1 MEERNAQ
8 RVANQDGSD
17 SLLPAMRK
25 GERFH
30 NIDLIEALAML
41 FVVIYHTQ
49 VYDSNIMPE
58 GGGAPASAYAN
69 YMLRGILSTCV
80 PLFFFAN
87 GFLLFNRPLDL
98 KKHLRRTGRFIVL
111 TIVWAGILCAAG
123 AFLTGSQLSPV
134 AFVKTVWDG
143 RVIAG
148 INPLWFMGA
157 LVCLYVFFPLLKVAF
172 DDNRKVFLFFVAA
185 CALFTFGNKAIDAVA
200 TLGVNAMAEEHRLV
214 TGNAFNMFNPFRGIY
229 AYSIVYFCLGGLA
242 FGWIGWLKSVPPHRR
257 TLVSAAVLFVMTGL
271 LGAWGI
277 YCSAASGKTWDS
289 IWNGYDTLFTLAN
302 VLAIFALTLDYGG
315 GSHSL
320 VFRVVRV
327 VSSNTLG
334 IYFLHMIFMV
344 ATRRFVLAVPMLCNF
359 PVSVLYACSVVAACV
374 VAVKLLK
381 RVPIFKLLV

>member
-8 RVANQDGSD
+8 RVAGWDGSD
-17 SLLPAMRK
+17 SLLPVR
-25 GERFH
+25 GTGGRFH

-58 GGGAPASAYAN
+58 GGEASSSVYVN

-98 KKHLRRTGRFIVL
+98 KKHLRRTGRFAVL
-111 TIVWAGILCAAG
+111 TIIWAAILCAAG
-123 AFLTGSQLSPV
+123 ALLTGSQLSLIT
-134 AFVKTVWDG
+134 FVKTVWDG

-157 LVCLYVFFPLLKVAF
+157 LICLYVFFPLLKVAF
-172 DDNRKVFLFFVAA
+172 DGNRRVFLFFVAA
-185 CALFTFGNKAIDAVA
+185 CALFTFGNKVIDAIA
-200 TLGVNAMAEEHRLV
+200 TLGVNAVAGEHRLV

-242 FGWIGWLKSVPPHRR
+242 FEWVGRLKAVSKRSR
-257 TLVSAAVLFVMTGL
+257 ILVSVAVLLAMTGL
-271 LGAWGI
+271 LGVWGM
-277 YCSAASGKTWDS
+277 YCSAISGKTWDS

-302 VLAIFALTLDYGG
+302 VLAIFLLTLDCEGGLFGVPRHSGCLVQYPRNLLPAHDFYGRDTTLHFG
-315 GSHSL
+315 NSHAL
-320 VFRVVRV
+320 
-327 VSSNTLG
+327 
-334 IYFLHMIFMV
+334 
-344 ATRRFVLAVPMLCNF
+344 
-359 PVSVLYACSVVAACV
+359 
-374 VAVKLLK
+374 
-381 RVPIFKLLV
+381 

>member
-1 MEERNAQ
+1 
-8 RVANQDGSD
+8 
-17 SLLPAMRK
+17 
-25 GERFH
+25 
-30 NIDLIEALAML
+30 ML

>member
-302 VLAIFALTLDYGG
+302 VLAIFALRLDYGG
-315 GSHSL
+315 G
-320 VFRVVRV
+320 VAFPG
-327 VSSNTLG
+327 VSRRSG
-334 IYFLHMIFMV
+334 
-344 ATRRFVLAVPMLCNF
+344 RFVQYPGHLLLAHVFYGCDTALRF
-359 PVSVLYACSVVAACV
+359 GSSYA
-374 VAVKLLK
+374 L
-381 RVPIFKLLV
+381 